1 MSVQVELTPRAK
13 SAVTLAVMLAAIMQM
28 LDTTIANVALPHMQ
42 GALSATQD
50 QLAWVLTS
58 YIVASAIMTLP
69 VGWLSGRYGRKNVF
83 VISIAGFTLTSLLC
97 GAASSL
103 NEMIAF
109 RILQGLFGAALVPLS
124 QAIML
129 DINPKE
135 EHGKAMAM
143 WAVSIM
149 IGPILGPTLGGFLT
163 EYYSWRWVFYI
174 NLPFGVV
181 VLFIILRLMPETER
195 EERPFDGLGF
205 FALALFIAGI
215 QLILDRGHH
224 LDWLDSLEIQFY
236 CAVVLSALWVY
247 VVHTRTAKNPF
258 LTPAI
263 LRDRNFTTA
272 LAFMFFIGLILLAT
286 MALLPSYLQN
296 IMGYP
301 VFDVGTILAPRG
313 FGTMLSMFLLGKF
326 GDRFDPRALVF
337 FGLLFTAYSLSLMV
351 EFDTFVPASVIIST
365 GLMQGFGLGFVF
377 VPLSTLAYLT
387 LEPKHRGEA
396 AGLFSL
402 VRNFG
407 SSIGVSVAFVLYA
420 RNMQT
425 QHAYL
430 AENITPYTMSMGLQQ
445 LPQVFQN
452 EATAGLMLLD
462 MEINRQ
468 AATIAYLNDF
478 KLMMWMVL
486 AMLPMVLLL
495 RAPEKQSATAATG
508 SL

>member
-1 MSVQVELTPRAK
+1 MSVEVELTPRAK
-13 SAVTLAVMLAAIMQM
+13 TAVTVAVMLAAIMQM

-42 GALSATQD
+42 GSLSATQD

-69 VGWLSGRYGRKNVF
+69 VGWLSGRYGRKTVF

-103 NEMIAF
+103 NEMIVF
-109 RILQGLFGAALVPLS
+109 RVLQGLFGAALVPLS

-129 DINPKE
+129 DINRKE
-135 EHGKAMAM
+135 DHARAMSM

-174 NLPFGVV
+174 NLPFGAV
-181 VLFIILRLMPETER
+181 VLFIILSLMPETER

-205 FALALFIAGI
+205 FALALIIAGI

-236 CAVVLSALWVY
+236 CAVVLAALWVY
-247 VVHTRTAKNPF
+247 GVHTRTTTNPF
-258 LTPAI
+258 IAPAI
-263 LRDRNFTTA
+263 LRDRNFATA
-272 LAFMFFIGLILLAT
+272 LIFMFFIGLILLAT
-286 MALLPSYLQN
+286 MALLPNYLQN

-301 VFDVGTILAPRG
+301 VFDVGTMLAPRG
-313 FGTMLSMFLLGKF
+313 FGTMLSMFILG
-326 GDRFDPRALVF
+326 RYSNHIDPRALVL
-337 FGLLFTAYSLSLMV
+337 FGLLFTAYSLSLMCQ
-351 EFDTFVPASVIIST
+351 FDSFVPAHMIVST
-365 GLMQGFGLGFVF
+365 GFMQGFGLGFVF
-377 VPLSTLAYLT
+377 MPLSTLAYLT
-387 LEPKHRGEA
+387 LEPKYRAEA

-407 SSIGVSVAFVLYA
+407 SSIGGSVAFALFA
-420 RNMQT
+420 RGLQT
-425 QHAYL
+425 QHSYL
-430 AENITPYTMSMGLQQ
+430 AENITPYTTNIGLQQ
-445 LPQVFQN
+445 VPQVFQN
-452 EATAGLMLLD
+452 DAISGLMLLD

-478 KLMMWMVL
+478 KLMMWVVL

-495 RAPEKQSATAATG
+495 RAPDKEPAATATG

>member
-13 SAVTLAVMLAAIMQM
+13 SAVTLAVMLASIMQM

-42 GALSATQD
+42 GSLSATQD

-69 VGWLSGRYGRKNVF
+69 IGWLSGRYGRKNVF
-83 VISIAGFTLTSLLC
+83 LISIAGFTLTSLLC
-97 GAASSL
+97 GAATSL
-103 NEMIAF
+103 NEMIGF

-124 QAIML
+124 QTIML
-129 DINPKE
+129 DINAKE
-135 EHGKAMAM
+135 DRVKAMAM
-143 WAVSIM
+143 WTVSIM

-181 VLFIILRLMPETER
+181 VLFIILTLMPETER

-205 FALALFIAGI
+205 FALALVIAGI

-224 LDWLDSLEIQFY
+224 LDWLDSIEIQFY

-247 VVHTRTAKNPF
+247 AVHTKTAKNPF

-263 LRDRNFTTA
+263 LRDRNFTGA
-272 LAFMFFIGLILLAT
+272 LIFMFFMGLILLAT
-286 MALLPSYLQN
+286 MALLPNYLQR

-301 VFDVGTILAPRG
+301 VLDVGTILAPRG
-313 FGTMLSMFLLGKF
+313 IGTMLSMFLLGKF
-326 GDRFDPRALVF
+326 ADRFDPRALVVV
-337 FGLLFTAYSLSLMV
+337 GLLLTAYSLWLMTH
-351 EFDTFVPASVIIST
+351 FDTFVPAYRIVST
-365 GLMQGFGLGFVF
+365 GFLQGLGLGFVF
-377 VPLSTLAYLT
+377 MPLSTLAYLT
-387 LEPKHRGEA
+387 LEPQYRTEA

-407 SSIGVSVAFVLYA
+407 SSIGVSAAFVLFS
-420 RNMQT
+420 RDLQT

-430 AENITPYTMSMGLQQ
+430 TENITPYITSMGLQQ
-445 LPQVFQN
+445 FPQALHN
-452 EATAGLMLLD
+452 EAISGLLLLN

-468 AATIAYLNDF
+468 ASTIAYLNDF
-478 KLMMWMVL
+478 KIMMWVVL
-486 AMLPMVLLL
+486 AMLPMAVIL
-495 RAPEKQSATAATG
+495 RGPDKQLGAPVTDPT
-508 SL
+508 

>member
-13 SAVTLAVMLAAIMQM
+13 TAVTVAVMLASIMQM

-42 GALSATQD
+42 GSLSATQD

-69 VGWLSGRYGRKNVF
+69 IGWLSGRYGRKKVF

-97 GAASSL
+97 GAAGSL
-103 NEMIAF
+103 NEMIVF
-109 RILQGLFGAALVPLS
+109 RILQGLFGASLVPLS

-135 EHGKAMAM
+135 AHGKAMAM

-174 NLPFGVV
+174 NLPIGTA
-181 VLFIILRLMPETER
+181 VLFIILTLMPETER

-247 VVHTRTAKNPF
+247 VVHTRTAENPF

-326 GDRFDPRALVF
+326 GDRFDPRALVL

-365 GLMQGFGLGFVF
+365 GFMQGFGLGFVF

-387 LEPKHRGEA
+387 LEPKYRAEA

-407 SSIGVSVAFVLYA
+407 SSIGVSVAFVLFA

-430 AENITPYTMSMGLQQ
+430 AENITPYTLSMGLQQ
-445 LPQVFQN
+445 LPQIAHN
-452 EATAGLMLLD
+452 EAIAGLMLLD
-462 MEINRQ
+462 MEINKQ
-468 AATIAYLNDF
+468 ASTIAYLNDF
-478 KLMMWMVL
+478 KLMMWVVL

-495 RAPEKQSATAATG
+495 RAPDKESGAAAADTA
-508 SL
+508 

>member
-1 MSVQVELTPRAK
+1 MSVQIELTPRAK

-42 GALSATQD
+42 GSLSATQD

-97 GAASSL
+97 GAANSL
-103 NEMIAF
+103 NEMIAS

-135 EHGKAMAM
+135 DHGKAMAM

-181 VLFIILRLMPETER
+181 VLFIILKLMPETER

-247 VVHTRTAKNPF
+247 VVHTRTF

-286 MALLPSYLQN
+286 MALLPNYLQN

-351 EFDTFVPASVIIST
+351 EFDTFVPANIIIST
-365 GLMQGFGLGFVF
+365 GFMQGFGLGFVF

-387 LEPKHRGEA
+387 LEPKHRAEA

-407 SSIGVSVAFVLYA
+407 SSIGVSVAFVLFA
-420 RNMQT
+420 RGVQT
-425 QHAYL
+425 QHSYL
-430 AENITPYTMSMGLQQ
+430 AENITPYVTSMGLEQ
-445 LPQVFQN
+445 LPQVFQS
-452 EATAGLMLLD
+452 EAIAGLMLLD

-468 AATIAYLNDF
+468 ASTIAYLNDF
-478 KLMMWMVL
+478 KLMMWVVL

-495 RAPEKQSATAATG
+495 RGPDKEVAAPETA
-508 SL
+508 

>member
-1 MSVQVELTPRAK
+1 
-13 SAVTLAVMLAAIMQM
+13 
-28 LDTTIANVALPHMQ
+28 
-42 GALSATQD
+42 
-50 QLAWVLTS
+50 
-58 YIVASAIMTLP
+58 
-69 VGWLSGRYGRKNVF
+69 
-83 VISIAGFTLTSLLC
+83 
-97 GAASSL
+97 
-103 NEMIAF
+103 
-109 RILQGLFGAALVPLS
+109 
-124 QAIML
+124 
-129 DINPKE
+129 
-135 EHGKAMAM
+135 
-143 WAVSIM
+143 
-149 IGPILGPTLGGFLT
+149 
-163 EYYSWRWVFYI
+163 
-174 NLPFGVV
+174 
-181 VLFIILRLMPETER
+181 MPETER

-224 LDWLDSLEIQFY
+224 LDWLSSLEIQFY

-326 GDRFDPRALVF
+326 GDRFDPRALVL

-351 EFDTFVPASVIIST
+351 EFDTFVPANVIIST

-387 LEPKHRGEA
+387 LEPKHRAEA

-407 SSIGVSVAFVLYA
+407 SSIGVSVAFVLFA

-430 AENITPYTMSMGLQQ
+430 TENITPYTMSMGLQQ
-445 LPQVFQN
+445 LPQIAHN
-452 EATAGLMLLD
+452 EAIAGLMLLD
-462 MEINRQ
+462 MEINKQ
-468 AATIAYLNDF
+468 ASTIAYLNDF
-478 KLMMWMVL
+478 KLMMWVVL

-495 RAPEKQSATAATG
+495 RAPEKESATAATG
-508 SL
+508 SRI